1 MDISLHSKIY
11 IIHQNPYQTLLS
23 SLFLFIT
30 EYTHMRSSKVNI
42 YTTLTPNRNS
52 FEIKKKKNISN
63 DMLLFIG
70 SHHWKL
76 PFPSLF
82 LQTWGSKLI
91 KSWEQNC
98 AKESFILANGNSR
111 VRCNY
116 FQSKY
121 VTLFQI
127 LQTHHIARLF
137 LRIEENRNVT
147 VFVTVNAISTVKHS
161 FFVRISFVRDK

>member
-11 IIHQNPYQTLLS
+11 IIHQNPYQTLLN

-52 FEIKKKKNISN
+52 FEIKKKKKNISN

-91 KSWEQNC
+91 KS
-98 AKESFILANGNSR
+98 
-111 VRCNY
+111 
-116 FQSKY
+116 
-121 VTLFQI
+121 
-127 LQTHHIARLF
+127 
-137 LRIEENRNVT
+137 
-147 VFVTVNAISTVKHS
+147 
-161 FFVRISFVRDK
+161 